1 MANNT
6 VQDAKVK
13 AQDAA
18 GKTADAA
25 RDLGHEAAQKARDI
39 GHDLADAGRS
49 AASAASKTV
58 DNAAARTGEGIAS
71 LGDKV
76 REYGPRQ
83 GVMGQATETVAH
95 SFEKTGD
102 YLRNEGFTGM
112 ANDLTEMVK
121 RNPLPAL
128 LFGIGVG
135 FILARLTSS
144 RS

>member
-1 MANNT
+1 MANNS
-6 VQDAKVK
+6 VQDTKSK

-25 RDLGHEAAQKARDI
+25 RDLGHEAAQKAREI

-49 AASAASKTV
+49 AASAATKAV
-58 DNAAARTGEGIAS
+58 DNAASRTGEGISS
-71 LGDKV
+71 LGDSV

-83 GVMGQATETVAH
+83 GMMGQATETVAQ
-95 SFEKTGD
+95 SFEKTGQ
-102 YLRNEGFTGM
+102 YLKDEGFTGM
-112 ANDLTEMVK
+112 TNDLTEMVK

>member
-1 MANNT
+1 MANNS
-6 VQDAKVK
+6 VQDAKSK
-13 AQDAA
+13 AQDLA
-18 GKTADAA
+18 GKTTDAA

-49 AASAASKTV
+49 AASAASRAAE
-58 DNAAARTGEGIAS
+58 NASSRTGEGIAS

-76 REYGPRQ
+76 REYGPNQ
-83 GVMGQATETVAH
+83 GMMGQATETVAQT
-95 SFEKTGD
+95 FERTGQ
-102 YLRNEGFTGM
+102 YLQNEGFGGI

-128 LFGIGVG
+128 MLGIGVG

>member
-6 VQDAKVK
+6 VQDAKGK

-18 GKTADAA
+18 NKSADAA

-49 AASAASKTV
+49 AASAAGKAVDQATSK
-58 DNAAARTGEGIAS
+58 TGEGIAS
-71 LGDKV
+71 LGDTV

-83 GVMGQATETVAH
+83 GYMGQATETVA
-95 SFEKTGD
+95 SSIEKTGQ
-102 YLRNEGFTGM
+102 YLQSEGFSGM
-112 ANDLTEMVK
+112 TNDLTEMVK

>member
-1 MANNT
+1 MANN
-6 VQDAKVK
+6 VQEAKGKV
-13 AQDAA
+13 QDAA

-25 RDLGHEAAQKARDI
+25 RDLGNEAAQKARDI

-49 AASAASKTV
+49 AASAAGKAVDQATSK
-58 DNAAARTGEGIAS
+58 TGEGIES

-76 REYGPRQ
+76 REYGPKQ
-83 GVMGQATETVAH
+83 GYAGQAAETVAN
-95 SFEKTGD
+95 SIEKTGQ
-102 YLRNEGFTGM
+102 YLKDEGFSGM